1 MGKEPFPVDRGWAW
15 AIVVGSFVCVFFVV
29 GTAKSIGIFLVEFQN
44 YFDVPTSVAA
54 MVMGSGAIVY
64 AILSP
69 MCILLGQTFTARKV
83 IMIGGTMGA
92 IGMSLGSL
100 LVSMN
105 YVILVFGI
113 WFGFGNSTIYG
124 NVLVMLS
131 TYFRKRRTLA
141 NGLALTGASIGQF
154 ALPPFFEYLLETY
167 GLSGCILL

>member
-1 MGKEPFPVDRGWAW
+1 
-15 AIVVGSFVCVFFVV
+15 
-29 GTAKSIGIFLVEFQN
+29 
-44 YFDVPTSVAA
+44 
-54 MVMGSGAIVY
+54 
-64 AILSP
+64 

-154 ALPPFFEYLLETY
+154 ALPPFFEYLLETLLAVVVVDFV
-167 GLSGCILL
+167 GLKNMPRLLAVIMLLQGIGASLGQPLLVGYRTECRSGPVQLDTALSVVLVRSSGYRI

>member
-1 MGKEPFPVDRGWAW
+1 
-15 AIVVGSFVCVFFVV
+15 
-29 GTAKSIGIFLVEFQN
+29 
-44 YFDVPTSVAA
+44 
-54 MVMGSGAIVY
+54 
-64 AILSP
+64 

-113 WFGFGNSTIYG
+113 WFGIGNSAIYG

-167 GLSGCILL
+167 GLSGCILLRYYLL